1 MRAEGRQNQAFPLRN
16 SLGTLVPVSHS
27 WNPRGKGGGRL
38 DTLSFPTSAV
48 VGTDQLSPDT
58 NFFLFLCLQD
68 SKLLTFNLSG
78 HRSWWE
84 EHGPGCLHEEAATAG
99 LGTLHGQSLVVGTG
113 CAMVHSYV
121 EVLHSG
127 LQILLAV
134 SVGSGTQAGG
144 LFYLGQ
150 SQAFPSHR
158 GTSFP
163 LC

>member
-1 MRAEGRQNQAFPLRN
+1 MEGDWTLHPSPLQ
-16 SLGTLVPVSHS
+16 P
-27 WNPRGKGGGRL
+27 
-38 DTLSFPTSAV
+38 V
-48 VGTDQLSPDT
+48 VGRDWLSPDT
-58 NFFLFLCLQD
+58 IIFLFLCFQD
-68 SKLLTFNLSG
+68 SELLTFNLSG

-99 LGTLHGQSLVVGTG
+99 LGALHGQSLVVGTG

-121 EVLHSG
+121 EALHSG

-150 SQAFPSHR
+150 SW
-158 GTSFP
+158 GLSFTQRNQVSS
-163 LC
+163 LLSRIASISCKK

>member
-1 MRAEGRQNQAFPLRN
+1 M
-16 SLGTLVPVSHS
+16 
-27 WNPRGKGGGRL
+27 
-38 DTLSFPTSAV
+38 
-48 VGTDQLSPDT
+48 
-58 NFFLFLCLQD
+58 
-68 SKLLTFNLSG
+68 TFNLSG
-78 HRSWWE
+78 HHSWWE

-99 LGTLHGQSLVVGTG
+99 LGVLHGQSLVVGTS

-121 EVLHSG
+121 EALHSG

-134 SVGSGTQAGG
+134 SMGSGTQAGG

-163 LC
+163 PC